1 MLKPIRIFVG
11 ITLLLLSMGSS
22 LAATWRDDVPNAKLI
37 GSGDLRWMMLHIYSA
52 ELYME
57 EPVFDPQKKFALV
70 LTYHKSIS
78 RDRFVETSLD
88 EIKRLKGQTV
98 DGETL
103 KKWKGYMDSAFT
115 DVKSGDQLIGV
126 HLPNIGCRFY
136 SKDKLLT
143 EISDPAFADAF
154 FSIWFD
160 PRSRDKDLR
169 KKLTG
174 ASK

>member
-1 MLKPIRIFVG
+1 MLKPIRLFIG
-11 ITLLLLSMGSS
+11 ITLLLFSAGSS
-22 LAATWRDDVPNAKLI
+22 FAANWRDDLPNSKLI
-37 GSGDLRWMMLHIYSA
+37 GSGELRWMMLHIYSA

-88 EIKRLKGQTV
+88 EIKRLKGSTV
-98 DGETL
+98 DTETL
-103 KKWKGYMDSAFT
+103 KKWKGYMEGAFA

-126 HLPNIGCRFY
+126 HLPNVGCRFY

-143 EISDPAFADAF
+143 EISDTAFADAF

-160 PRSRDKDLR
+160 PRSKDKDLR